1 MCLRIN
7 YSCFRIILQITL
19 VVATLYGGQL
29 NECRLYYGTNYSADS
44 CRYDNIAHNGNS
56 DDALGIFMHIS
67 RIHIES
73 ESKLNISSQADLF
86 KFCEDERLLN
96 DPIKLYP
103 GEEFNV
109 TFIVFDQLGSP
120 VQTTVF

>member
-1 MCLRIN
+1 M
-7 YSCFRIILQITL
+7 
-19 VVATLYGGQL
+19 
-29 NECRLYYGTNYSADS
+29 SADFITEPTIVRIAVA
-44 CRYDNIAHNGNS
+44 RYDNIAHNGYS

-73 ESKLNISSQADLF
+73 GSKLNISSQADLF

-109 TFIVFDQLGSP
+109 TFIAFDQLGSP
-120 VQTTVF
+120 VQTTVFNDHNEYTGI